1 MLHLTRKVDL
11 FHLRGQSDQPLV
23 VGRPKKN
30 KGIGFMKTPKG
41 LEDNETSACKLQGL
55 EVAKVIDGI
64 YRQGKISGLHTNRDE
79 VIVYHVTFIGTEIK
93 QELSLAEAL
102 HANQFYQFRL
112 SQGEI
117 EDIFQVRRP
126 AAEPPLVVGFV

>member
-1 MLHLTRKVDL
+1 MTGAKTALRSRL
-11 FHLRGQSDQPLV
+11 FPWPVHYTQRRMAQ
-23 VGRPKKN
+23 
-30 KGIGFMKTPKG
+30 
-41 LEDNETSACKLQGL
+41 
-55 EVAKVIDGI
+55 VAKVIDGI

-79 VIVYHVTFIGTEIK
+79 VILYHVTFIGTEIY

-117 EDIFQVRRP
+117 EEIFQVRP
-126 AAEPPLVVGFV
+126 AAKPQLVEFII